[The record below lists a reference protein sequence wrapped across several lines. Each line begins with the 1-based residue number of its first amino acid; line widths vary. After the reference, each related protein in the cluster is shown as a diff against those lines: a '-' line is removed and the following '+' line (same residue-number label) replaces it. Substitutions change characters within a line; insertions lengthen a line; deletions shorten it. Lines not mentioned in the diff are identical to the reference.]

1 MYAKITPKFNERR
14 NFMHTNNFVT
24 YTNDLCFKKVF
35 SVKEILED
43 FINSFLK
50 FMDIDESY
58 EYSDIR
64 FQSMIMPNS
73 KNIKLYYGDI
83 IITLSNGDIINL
95 EMYKDK
101 FTKRDFNKSL
111 SYICRLYSNQLL
123 KKEENYEDNKK
134 VISLNLMKGNYSRN
148 NGSLVNSYKLKKDYT
163 NKIVEG
169 TLEMYLVRFDLSKKV
184 SYNLF
189 NERFVKW
196 LRLINSET
204 IEEMREIAKG
214 DQIMEN
220 SIRVVDEWNKTHVYT
235 WDDYV
240 REQTSRAEYVGR
252 EENTLEIAKNLLNIG
267 ISMKDIM
274 QATGLSQEEI
284 ENLV

>member
-1 MYAKITPKFNERR
+1 
-14 NFMHTNNFVT
+14 MHTSNFVGF
-24 YTNDLCFKKVF
+24 TNDLCFKKVF
-35 SVKEILED
+35 SAREILED

-50 FMDIDESY
+50 FMGLNVSY

-64 FQSMIMPNS
+64 FQSMIMPDN
-73 KNIKLYYGDI
+73 KNIKLFYGDI
-83 IITLSNGDIINL
+83 IITLSNGDIISL

-123 KKEENYEDNKK
+123 KKDENYEDNKK
-134 VISLNLMKGNYSRN
+134 VISLNLMKGNYNRSN
-148 NGSLVNSYKLKKDYT
+148 ASLVNTYKLKKDYT

-189 NERFVKW
+189 NERFIRW
-196 LRLINSET
+196 LRLINSESFL
-204 IEEMREIAKG
+204 EMKEIAKG

-220 SIRVVDEWNKTHVYT
+220 SIRVVDEWNKTHIYT
-235 WDDYV
+235 WEDYI
-240 REQTSRAEYVGR
+240 REQTSRAMYIGR
-252 EENTLEIAKNLLNIG
+252 EENTLEIAK
-267 ISMKDIM
+267 SMLKDNMPIKSIIKY
-274 QATGLSQEEI
+274 TGLSQEEV
-284 ENLV
+284 ENLA